1 MEWEKERS
9 IKITVIKFHASSAC
23 ETLRKIYLRYL
34 EIIQLCRM
42 AEKED

>member
-1 MEWEKERS
+1 MGWEKERS
-9 IKITVIKFHASSAC
+9 IKITVINFHASSVC

-42 AEKED
+42 TEEED